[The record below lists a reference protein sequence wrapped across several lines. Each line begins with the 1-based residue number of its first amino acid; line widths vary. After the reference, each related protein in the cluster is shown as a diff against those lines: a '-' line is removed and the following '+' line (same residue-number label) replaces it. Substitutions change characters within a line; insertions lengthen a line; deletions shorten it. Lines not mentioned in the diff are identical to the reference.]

1 MRCSVST
8 AHRAPQLPCHTLA
21 HSVVLTLWINLCV
34 QVSVDSRAWLHVNN
48 YVAKAEHTPDLQD
61 PLALSKLKAAAGL
74 ALLNQKHYSAAA
86 RRFLECSSDHLVL
99 HVLPSAAPGAQPG
112 QSASTEGAPT
122 SAFAQVVSAEDVA
135 TYACLCALATLEREE
150 LKARLVDSPAFKG
163 FLELVPAVSYLTKTS
178 SIPAKPTSCFSLP
191 RHRVSLCL
199 TSLLFRVERRL
210 RCGSWCWTSARA
222 ATVAA

>member
-1 MRCSVST
+1 M
-8 AHRAPQLPCHTLA
+8 
-21 HSVVLTLWINLCV
+21 VLTLWINLCV

-163 FLELVPAVSYLTKTS
+163 FLELVPAVSYLTKRLPS
-178 SIPAKPTSCFSLP
+178 LQNPRLVSPCLAIGSHCASPPSCSVLNVGSGAGAGAGLLPEPLRSLP
-191 RHRVSLCL
+191 DGH
-199 TSLLFRVERRL
+199 
-210 RCGSWCWTSARA
+210 G
-222 ATVAA
+222 

>member
-1 MRCSVST
+1 
-8 AHRAPQLPCHTLA
+8 
-21 HSVVLTLWINLCV
+21 
-34 QVSVDSRAWLHVNN
+34 VSVDSRAWLHVNN

-163 FLELVPAVSYLTKTS
+163 FLELVPAVSHVGLALS
-178 SIPAKPTSCFSLP
+178 LQHPRLDSPCLAIGPHCASPPSCSMSNVDSGAGAGAGLLPEPLRSLP
-191 RHRVSLCL
+191 DGH
-199 TSLLFRVERRL
+199 
-210 RCGSWCWTSARA
+210 G
-222 ATVAA
+222 